1 VSRSAALG
9 ALAERI
15 DEARAPEAVRVRLR
29 AVIADVLA
37 AAIASSGRPDV
48 AAARS
53 ALLAG
58 TGPSTVIGGTSGAA
72 PALAALVNALPIAAE
87 QNQDGHR
94 AARGHP
100 GSHVVPAVLAVAEA
114 VGASGAATLSA
125 VLAGYEVGVR
135 VGITMGG
142 TPPGVHDIA
151 TWGTVGAAAGV
162 AHLLAAGDGAAV
174 AAAVDLAAGAP
185 VLPSAQVVFSGASGQ
200 LLFLGLG
207 AQSGVL
213 WGQASAAG
221 LRPLPGAL
229 ERHFLRWSAAP
240 DTGSPRA
247 PDGEAQEWTILDG
260 YLKRHP
266 TCAHLHGVQDAVEDL
281 AAQRPVVAEE
291 IAAVEVRTYPQAAA
305 FDMPRPANDFA
316 ARFSIPWA
324 VAAGLCA
331 SGDGFGAEALAD
343 PRLQE
348 LATRVTVVADPELAG
363 GYPAGRPA
371 VVSMR
376 LRDGSVH
383 RADAARPRGDGRAA
397 LEDPQVRAK
406 PARLIAGRWGQA
418 RAAAVLASVDRLAEG
433 GLAPLTVALRGEGPG
448 RPRREVDT
456 APTGA
461 TEAEDRT

>member
-1 VSRSAALG
+1 VSWSAGLG
-9 ALAERI
+9 ELAERI
-15 DEARAPEAVRVRLR
+15 DEARAPEAVRLRLR

-37 AAIASSGRPDV
+37 AAIASSERPDV

-58 TGPSTVIGGTSGAA
+58 TGPSTVIGGSAGAA

-94 AARGHP
+94 PARGHP

-114 VGASGAATLSA
+114 AGASGAATLSA

-162 AHLLAAGDGAAV
+162 AHLISGGDGAAV
-174 AAAVDLAAGAP
+174 AAAVDLAAGTP
-185 VLPSAQVVFSGASGQ
+185 VLPSAEVVFSGASGQ
-200 LLFLGLG
+200 LLLLGLG
-207 AQSGVL
+207 AHSGVV
-213 WGQASAAG
+213 WGQAATAG

-229 ERHFLRWSAAP
+229 ERHFLRWSVAP
-240 DTGSPRA
+240 GAGPPRA
-247 PDGEAQEWTILDG
+247 PDGEQQEWTILEG

-281 AAQRPVVAEE
+281 AARRPFAAEG
-291 IAAVEVRTYPQAAA
+291 IAGVEVRTYPQAAV
-305 FDMPRPANDFA
+305 FDAPRPANDLA

-324 VAAGLCA
+324 VAAGLCG
-331 SGDGFGAEALAD
+331 SGDSFAAEALAD

-348 LATRVTVVADPELAG
+348 LAARVSVVADPELAG

-371 VVSMR
+371 VVSVQM
-376 LRDGSVH
+376 RDGSVH
-383 RADAARPRGDGRAA
+383 RAGAERPRGDGPAA
-397 LEDPQVRAK
+397 LEDPQVRGK
-406 PARLIAGRWGQA
+406 PVRLIAGRWGRA
-418 RAAAVLASVDRLAEG
+418 RAAAVLTAVDRLAED
-433 GLAPLTVALRGEGPG
+433 GLVPLTVALRGEGSG
-448 RPRREVDT
+448 RPRSDVDT

-461 TEAEDRT
+461 TRTEDRT